1 MILTILNLTRL
12 WELLW
17 LLRWHR
23 HVLFVLG
30 ESDDRS
36 KSINCVQLRDQNMP
50 KPVLKYKMPDV
61 ERYQI
66 PGISICSL
74 SPCHRSEQSDCSIPK
89 LANYD
94 PPRRLFWKIG
104 TWNQQSLR
112 STKKPPSDFVPLIN
126 PSSQDIL
133 TMAGKCSLKKMICPF
148 KAPSILYRSCLVL
161 SNVNF
166 IFSIKKGIIM
176 DNPNPIDE
184 FIFFKMVIAPPTR
197 EMFPVFHHGSVSM
210 ESHQQLPLRPAT
222 SSGNM
227 RGWTLHFGTLT
238 CHMTTWECEP
248 RGCFG

>member
-1 MILTILNLTRL
+1 VITCCNPSYFSGLTLLIPRTKPGFFSPLSKWDEPHSAQKVQIKIPLQRNSTPMILTILNLTRL

-112 STKKPPSDFVPLIN
+112 STKNPPRDFVPLID

-166 IFSIKKGIIM
+166 IFSIKKG
-176 DNPNPIDE
+176 DN
-184 FIFFKMVIAPPTR
+184 
-197 EMFPVFHHGSVSM
+197 HG
-210 ESHQQLPLRPAT
+210 
-222 SSGNM
+222 
-227 RGWTLHFGTLT
+227 
-238 CHMTTWECEP
+238 
-248 RGCFG
+248 